1 MSEGLWGWVL
11 LMVLVFGLI
20 QVVVIYAL
28 QRLCHREQA
37 SHIEAMAALAVAV
50 QPSDIAEHSR
60 RVATISEMLARE
72 MRLSADRMPIVRAA
86 GLLCQIGEIDH
97 IPGQMHIEAEIVA
110 VADYFD
116 ETIHING
123 STLDNT
129 IDDIRREVG
138 NRFHPDVVRAL
149 MRMACRGELGEAQE

>member
-1 MSEGLWGWVL
+1 MF
-11 LMVLVFGLI
+11 MAFGLV
-20 QVVVIYAL
+20 QVAVFHAML
-28 QRLCHREQA
+28 RLCHREQA

-72 MRLSADRMPIVRAA
+72 MRLPSDRMPIVRAA
-86 GLLCQIGEIDH
+86 GLLHQIDGIEH
-97 IPGQMHIEAEIVA
+97 IPGQVQIHSEIVA

-116 ETIHING
+116 ESIHISG

-129 IDDIRREVG
+129 IDDIWMEVG

-149 MRMACRGELGEAQE
+149 MRLACRGGLGEARE